1 MTTIGF
7 HASHEQFSPSYLLTC
22 LKRAEAAGFEA
33 ASCSDHFHPWSERQG
48 ASGFAWSWLGAAL
61 EATNMSLGVVNAPG
75 QRYHPAIIA
84 QAAATLAEMYP
95 GRFWMAVGSG
105 ENLNEHITGEP
116 WPAKRL
122 RHRRLR
128 ESVSVMKSLWSGETV
143 SHHGAISVDAAKL
156 YTLPPAPPLILGA
169 ALTPKTSRWLGGWAD
184 GLLTAGKKSENL
196 RELILAF
203 REGGGE
209 GKPVYL
215 QTAISFAATE
225 EEALAAAHD
234 QWRVAG
240 LSPDEL
246 ADIPTPRLFDE
257 ACSAVSRPAVAQRLR
272 VSSRWEQHLEWLQQ
286 DLELGVDAIYLNHV
300 GANLARFID
309 VFGERVLPELTRAAQ
324 SIPHHESI

>member
-7 HASHEQFSPSYLLTC
+7 HASHEQFSPAYLLKC

-61 EATNMSLGVVNAPG
+61 EATKMSLGVVNAPG

-84 QAAATLAEMYP
+84 QAAATLGEMYP

-116 WPAKRL
+116 WPAKEF

-128 ESVSVMKSLWSGETV
+128 ESVSVIKPLWSGETV
-143 SHHGAISVDAAKL
+143 NHRGAISVDAARL
-156 YTLPPAPPLILGA
+156 YTLPPEPPLILGA

-184 GLLTAGKKSENL
+184 GLITAGKKSEDL
-196 RELILAF
+196 RELISAF

-215 QTAISFAATE
+215 QTAISFAPTE

-246 ADIPTPRLFDE
+246 ADISTPRAFDE
-257 ACSAVSRPAVAQRLR
+257 ACSAVSPAAVAQRLR
-272 VSSRWEQHLEWLQQ
+272 VSSSLEQHVDWLRQ
-286 DLELGVDAIYLNHV
+286 DIELGVDAVYLNHV
-300 GANLARFID
+300 GPNLARFID
-309 VFGERVLPELTRAAQ
+309 VFGERVLPELKDYKT
-324 SIPHHESI
+324 